1 MAWLEVP
8 SDEPR
13 VEQVQTPVTSAA
25 GSVPASA
32 TASAAASTADEFPD
46 NEAPTALRKRPP
58 RVPGA
63 LRTLPPMP
71 LNSVPTKPPPPPRR
85 HTQEVEMSWVEL
97 VDDDLIE
104 EPASGDLPP
113 SVTPSTPPS
122 VKPSVKPSARPS
134 VTSSTA
140 DLPKLY
146 EDDDEPEP
154 REVTRVESAPVSTQ
168 RIEAEKAVVLAEAQA
183 QSHLEGPPISDTM
196 REARAKEAQAT
207 AKHPAVDEAK
217 LAAEAAKKERLSQFL
232 QAVSASQSIV
242 PGALKVSELTSP
254 VTVSEASDADLDQM
268 REEAL
273 AARKREQDAR
283 DREILA
289 RRRAERERERLEE
302 EAKQARRAQEK
313 REEEERAAAIRHGT
327 QDKELLDLSG
337 IDDEIDDALDALLGP
352 NLSYP
357 PPPPPPSSS
366 SSSSSS
372 SPSSPSN
379 DDAAKDETK

>member
-1 MAWLEVP
+1 
-8 SDEPR
+8 
-13 VEQVQTPVTSAA
+13 
-25 GSVPASA
+25 
-32 TASAAASTADEFPD
+32 
-46 NEAPTALRKRPP
+46 
-58 RVPGA
+58 
-63 LRTLPPMP
+63 MP

-113 SVTPSTPPS
+113 SNPSTATPSVTPSVTPS
-122 VKPSVKPSARPS
+122 ATPSARPS
-134 VTSSTA
+134 VTSPTA
-140 DLPKLY
+140 GLPKLY

-207 AKHPAVDEAK
+207 AKHSAVDEAK

-357 PPPPPPSSS
+357 PPPPP
-366 SSSSSS
+366 
-372 SPSSPSN
+372 SN
-379 DDAAKDETK
+379 DDAAKDEKK